1 MLFGRVL
8 SWMSLAVLVMGL
20 TPQLRG
26 LAVNG
31 GADSNLPA
39 QTAREVRVPV
49 KTIESS
55 GGGSMAD
62 RFDSSYGVPEFEGIG
77 GPVQVSRTEATTFVA
92 EVAALPPDEAPSGTK
107 VPEPASLVLL
117 GMGLIAMARLSRI
130 KGQPKQLLRLATA
143 RYEKHP
149 PALSTLS

>member
-1 MLFGRVL
+1 VLFRRTYGWMLV
-8 SWMSLAVLVMGL
+8 AVLVMGMAL
-20 TPQLRG
+20 QLRG

-39 QTAREVRVPV
+39 QTALEVRVPV
-49 KTIESS
+49 ETIESS
-55 GGGSMAD
+55 GAGSMAD
-62 RFDSSYGVPEFEGIG
+62 RFDVSYGAPEFDGSG
-77 GPVQVSRTEATTFVA
+77 GVVQVSSTPAATFVA

-107 VPEPASLVLL
+107 VPEPATLVLL
-117 GMGLIAMARLSRI
+117 GMGMIAMARLSRI

-143 RYEKHP
+143 RCEKHP

>member
-1 MLFGRVL
+1 
-8 SWMSLAVLVMGL
+8 
-20 TPQLRG
+20 
-26 LAVNG
+26 
-31 GADSNLPA
+31 
-39 QTAREVRVPV
+39 
-49 KTIESS
+49 
-55 GGGSMAD
+55 MAD
-62 RFDSSYGVPEFEGIG
+62 RFDSSSGAPEFEGIG
-77 GPVQVSRTEATTFVA
+77 GVQVSRTEATTFVA